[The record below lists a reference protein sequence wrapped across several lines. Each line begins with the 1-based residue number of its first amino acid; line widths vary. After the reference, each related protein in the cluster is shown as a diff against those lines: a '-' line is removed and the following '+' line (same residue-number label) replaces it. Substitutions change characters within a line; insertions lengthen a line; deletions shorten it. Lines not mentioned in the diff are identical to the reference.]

1 VTEAI
6 KVENELQ
13 KSRLEQV
20 ELESREKAK
29 FVPLLLHYLERRQR
43 LTSLVDIRTDFL
55 TTMSHELRTPTAQ
68 ILGVLELV
76 LADKENPLLA
86 DHRSLLEQAIRSG
99 DALLELI
106 GAVLVS
112 FFAFLSPLGQMLIV
126 NFRTIGREKS

>member
-1 VTEAI
+1 
-6 KVENELQ
+6 
-13 KSRLEQV
+13 
-20 ELESREKAK
+20 
-29 FVPLLLHYLERRQR
+29 
-43 LTSLVDIRTDFL
+43 
-55 TTMSHELRTPTAQ
+55 MSHELRTPTAQ